1 MYSFVIPAFN
11 EEKNI
16 ALIYEKL
23 DHLMNKINGDWELIF
38 INDGSSDNTLILLI
52 DLSFKDKRV
61 KVIDLSRN
69 FGHQIAILSGL
80 QHASGDCIITMDCD
94 LQDPPELVLEMI
106 EKWNQGFDIVYAR
119 RKSRHDGFIKKHTA
133 LWYYKLLDRFSDAQI
148 PRNVGDFR
156 LIDRKVLKYLLK
168 MKEKA
173 IYLRGM
179 VSWLGFKNAFVEF
192 DRPERIHGVTGYSW
206 EKMIRLAM
214 NGILNFSLMPLK
226 FGFVIGMASIFL
238 GIGFLGYMFIDMI
251 INHSVYVL
259 IKWLVVILF
268 IFIGM
273 IFILLWILGEYIGRI
288 YEEVKNRPTFVI
300 REKINFDENI
310 DAQ

>member
-1 MYSFVIPAFN
+1 
-11 EEKNI
+11 
-16 ALIYEKL
+16 
-23 DHLMNKINGDWELIF
+23 
-38 INDGSSDNTLILLI
+38 
-52 DLSFKDKRV
+52 
-61 KVIDLSRN
+61 
-69 FGHQIAILSGL
+69 
-80 QHASGDCIITMDCD
+80 
-94 LQDPPELVLEMI
+94 
-106 EKWNQGFDIVYAR
+106 
-119 RKSRHDGFIKKHTA
+119 
-133 LWYYKLLDRFSDAQI
+133 
-148 PRNVGDFR
+148 
-156 LIDRKVLKYLLK
+156 
-168 MKEKA
+168 
-173 IYLRGM
+173 
-179 VSWLGFKNAFVEF
+179 
-192 DRPERIHGVTGYSW
+192 
-206 EKMIRLAM
+206 M